1 MEVVAGTFPGS
12 ARFISART
20 EGERSKA
27 EERQRGHE
35 TPTVQFPDH
44 VS

>member
-1 MEVVAGTFPGS
+1 MEVVAGIFPGS
-12 ARFISART
+12 VRFISARA
-20 EGERSKA
+20 EGERSKG

-35 TPTVQFPDH
+35 TPAVQFPDH